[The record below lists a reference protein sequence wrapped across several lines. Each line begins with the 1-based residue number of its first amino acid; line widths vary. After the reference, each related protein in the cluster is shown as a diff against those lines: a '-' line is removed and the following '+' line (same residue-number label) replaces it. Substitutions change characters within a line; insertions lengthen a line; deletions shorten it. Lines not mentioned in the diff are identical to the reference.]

1 MKGEKGNIMRSLMY
15 KIIDFKN
22 QKNDD
27 SFEKLEKNLRMKV
40 VPFLNNIEKSFR
52 DDVYQEI
59 LIKIIKLCDS
69 FKILNYSE
77 IKEQISYIDQ
87 LTIYLKQNNNIFKKD
102 DFTLFFNQFLFER
115 ILNETIINVILD
127 FFKSRYY
134 REYNDFVSLNK
145 IIYNDEFLEYIYD
158 SNDYDISRDSKNDLL
173 YSAISLLDEKD
184 KDFVVWY
191 YFSGQTLNQTDAAK
205 KLNET
210 QQNISKR
217 LNRVYKKLRN
227 IYINLASRS

>member
-1 MKGEKGNIMRSLMY
+1 MTSLIL

-27 SFEKLEKNLRMKV
+27 SFEKLEKNLRKKV
-40 VPFLNNIEKSFR
+40 VPFLNNIEKSFK

-77 IKEQISYIDQ
+77 IKEQINYMDQ
-87 LTIYLKQNNNIFKKD
+87 LAIYLKQNDNIFKKD
-102 DFTLFFNQFLFER
+102 DFTLFFNQFLFNR

-127 FFKSRYY
+127 FFKSHYY
-134 REYNDFVSLNK
+134 REYNDFDSLNK

-158 SNDYDISRDSKNDLL
+158 ANDYDISRDSRNELL

-184 KDFVVWY
+184 KDLIVWY
-191 YFSGQTLNQTDAAK
+191 YFSGQVVNQVDAAK

-210 QQNISKR
+210 QQNLSKR
-217 LNRVYKKLRN
+217 LNKIYKKLRN
-227 IYINLASRS
+227 IYINLVNRS